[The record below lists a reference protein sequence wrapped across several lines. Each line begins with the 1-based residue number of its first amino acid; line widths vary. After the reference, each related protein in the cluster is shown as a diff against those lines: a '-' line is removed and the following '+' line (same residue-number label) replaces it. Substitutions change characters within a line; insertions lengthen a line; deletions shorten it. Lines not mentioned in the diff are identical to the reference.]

1 MLKILKLL
9 KPKEWR
15 QVFAVF
21 ILAVTQVWID
31 LKFPDYLATITRL
44 VQTPGSRIGDIWM
57 AGVYM
62 LICALS
68 SLACVIVISF
78 LASRTSA
85 ALAARLRSMIF
96 TKVGSFSMEET
107 GRFSTAS
114 LITRSTNDVTQV
126 QTFFMAGLQMLLKVP
141 ILAIGGILKIAG
153 KGYEWTL
160 ATASA
165 LGFMLLVVACA
176 MWVVLPIFSRMQSL
190 VDNLNLAVRESLT
203 GRFVIRAYNAEG
215 FQTGKFSRANEGFTQ
230 ADQRT
235 NRAMAAMGPAMSIA
249 SNGLVLAI
257 YIIGASMIIKAGPP
271 SALLPFSNMV
281 VMSSYAAQV
290 MTAVKFIT
298 KVLPRWPRASVSAK
312 RINEVLDTD
321 PALSDG
327 LLSEGISGVRGEVL
341 FQNVSFRYPGAAANV
356 LEDISFTARQG
367 ETVAFVGSTGS
378 GKTTLINL
386 VLRFYEAT
394 QGQVMVDGVDVRN
407 YNRKSLYNK
416 IGYVPQKAALFK
428 GTVASNVAFGDNGRG
443 RYSAVDVE
451 KAVKTAQGKDF
462 VEELEGGYQAAV
474 SQGGATFSGG
484 QKQRLS
490 IARAICRKPE
500 ILIFDDAFSALDYK
514 TDRELRNA
522 LRNEA
527 AGATRLIV
535 AQRIGAIMDADRII
549 VLDEGRIAGQGTH
562 KELLQT
568 CRVYREIAMSQL
580 SEEELVS

>member
-1 MLKILKLL
+1 MLKIIKIL
-9 KPKEWR
+9 KPKEWW
-15 QVFAVF
+15 QVLAVF
-21 ILAVTQVWID
+21 VLAVTQVWID
-31 LKFPDYLATITRL
+31 LKFPDYLAAITRM

-57 AGVYM
+57 AGAYM
-62 LICALS
+62 LLCALS
-68 SLACVIVISF
+68 SLACVIAISF

-85 ALAARLRSMIF
+85 ALAARLRGMLFS
-96 TKVGSFSMEET
+96 KVESFSMEET

-190 VDNLNLAVRESLT
+190 VDRLNLAVRENLT
-203 GRFVIRAYNAEG
+203 GRFVVRAYNAEG
-215 FQTGKFSRANEGFTQ
+215 FQSEKFGGANEGFTR

-249 SNGLVLAI
+249 SNGLILSI
-257 YIIGASMIIKAGPP
+257 YIIGASMILKAGPAA
-271 SALLPFSNMV
+271 ALTPFSNMV

-312 RINEVLDTD
+312 RINEVLGTD
-321 PALSDG
+321 PAMQNG
-327 LLSEGISGVRGEVL
+327 LLAEGVSGVRGEVV
-341 FQNVSFRYPGAAANV
+341 FKNVGFRYPGAVGDV
-356 LEDISFTARQG
+356 LEDISFTANAG
-367 ETVAFVGSTGS
+367 ETVAFIGSTGS

-394 QGQVMVDGVDVRN
+394 RGQVLVDGVDVRN
-407 YNRKSLYNK
+407 YDRKALYNK
-416 IGYVPQKAALFK
+416 IGYVPQRAALFK
-428 GTVASNVAFGDNGRG
+428 GTVASNVAYGDNGRG

-451 KAVKTAQGKDF
+451 KAVKTAQGKEF
-462 VEELEGGYQAAV
+462 VEELDGAYGAAV
-474 SQGGATFSGG
+474 AQGGVTFSGG

-490 IARAICRKPE
+490 IARAVCRKPE
-500 ILIFDDAFSALDYK
+500 ILILDDAFSALDYK

-580 SEEELVS
+580 SEEELAS